1 MSLYKPTTLIHFILK
16 NIYKGFISLL
26 GVATLLFLLFNLLG
40 DPSRMLLD
48 QREDQEQLQNIKI
61 KYGLNLPLY
70 QQYLNYIN
78 DLSPVSFHSK
88 NKDDYSYL
96 PAHKQRITWLN
107 TQQTIAVV
115 KLPNLRNSFQK
126 NDKQVSHILQETLPN
141 TFLLAV
147 LAIAIALVVG
157 LVLGVLSALKVN
169 SFLDK
174 LIMVV
179 STLGMSLPSF
189 FSAIIFSW
197 LFGFL
202 WHQYTGLNMTGNLI
216 EVDDFGEGTRIVWK
230 NAILPSVVLGIRPLA
245 VIVQLTRNSLLDVLN
260 KDYIRTAKAKGL
272 STTQIIKKHALK
284 NALNPVITTLS
295 GWFASLLAGAVFVEY
310 IFNWNGLGKEI
321 VSALNASDLPVISG
335 SILTIAAFFILLNIL
350 VDICYSVLDPSIE
363 LK

>member
-1 MSLYKPTTLIHFILK
+1 M
-16 NIYKGFISLL
+16 SLL
-26 GVATLLFLLFNLLG
+26 GVATLLFFLFNLLG

-61 KYGLNLPLY
+61 KYGLNLPIH
-70 QQYLNYIN
+70 QQYINYIN
-78 DLSPVSFHSK
+78 DLSPISFHSTNI
-88 NKDDYSYL
+88 NKYSYL
-96 PAHKQRITWLN
+96 PASNQRITWLN
-107 TQQTIAVV
+107 TSNSIGVL
-115 KLPNLRNSFQK
+115 KIPNLRNSFQK
-126 NDKQVSHILQETLPN
+126 NDKKVSSILAETLPN
-141 TFLLAV
+141 TFLLASA
-147 LAIAIALVVG
+147 AITIALVFG
-157 LVLGVLSALKVN
+157 LILGIISALKVN

-174 LIMVV
+174 FIMVV

-189 FSAIIFSW
+189 FSAIIFAW
-197 LFGFL
+197 LFGFVL
-202 WHQYTGLNMTGNLI
+202 HSYTGLGMTGNII

-230 NAILPSVVLGIRPLA
+230 NAVLPSIVLGIRPLA

-272 STTQIIKKHALK
+272 STYAIIKNHALK

-321 VSALNASDLPVISG
+321 VNALNSSDLPVISG

-350 VDICYSVLDPSIE
+350 VDICYSILDPSIE